1 MQHEAVTGVR
11 RVPAD
16 LLADPAQ
23 AVSHGVGV
31 HEQVPGGGL
40 QAAAQG
46 QVGGHRALEGVAH
59 LVQGGVHQVE
69 DLLAGELI
77 AGQKAL
83 RKEVVGVDRVGSLG
97 PAGQGS

>member
-31 HEQVPGGGL
+31 HEQVPSSGL

-83 RKEVVGVDRVGSLG
+83 RKEVVGVDRVRSLG